1 MPDIRND
8 VLTKLAAEAGLT
20 RPCFIRDYDDHQDH
34 PRPDRLLLAKNP
46 GKSDATFHRHNAFRE
61 NGDREGRNIRRDS

>member
-34 PRPDRLLLAKNP
+34 P
-46 GKSDATFHRHNAFRE
+46 
-61 NGDREGRNIRRDS
+61 